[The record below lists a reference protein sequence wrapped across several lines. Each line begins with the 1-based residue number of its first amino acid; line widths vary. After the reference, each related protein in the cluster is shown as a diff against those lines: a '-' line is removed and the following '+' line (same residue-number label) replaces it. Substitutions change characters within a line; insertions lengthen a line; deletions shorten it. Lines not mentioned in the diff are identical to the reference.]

1 MARLAVF
8 ASGRGSNFVA
18 IAERMK
24 RQDRHSLEFLLCD
37 RPEAPVLLRAKELG
51 IRSYLEPYAGRGR
64 AEAEKRMLSHLE
76 HHAVDL
82 VALAGFMRLLTP
94 LFLAGF
100 RGEIV
105 NVHPSLLPKYPGT
118 HGIEESFRSPDREL
132 GVTVM
137 RIDEGCD
144 TGPIIA
150 QRSFVRDARES
161 LERVEERIHELEHSL
176 FPSVL
181 LELLDSIDAR
191 RRGA

>member
-18 IAERMK
+18 IAQQMK

-37 RPEAPVLLRAKELG
+37 QPAAPVLLKAKELG
-51 IRSYLEPYAGRGR
+51 IPSYLEPYAGRGR

-76 HHAVDL
+76 RHSVDL

-94 LFLAGF
+94 LFLEGF

-118 HGIEESFRSPDREL
+118 HGIEESFRSRDREL

-144 TGPIIA
+144 TGPVIA
-150 QRSFVRDARES
+150 QRSFVRDGRES
-161 LERVEERIHELEHSL
+161 LEQVEQRIHELEHSL
-176 FPSVL
+176 FPAVL
-181 LELLDSIDAR
+181 LDLLDGIDAR